1 VGCGAAQK
9 KERNIAQTE
18 SAVKQDRLCVACLSA
33 EINRLSA
40 RRVISGR
47 REAALVFGRGAAL
60 VFGQVRLG
68 CVFEGRIVQ
77 KRAGSRMDVLL
88 LGLIDYPCLVEA
100 VGLYGH
106 QSRGR
111 GVFNRKN

>member
-1 VGCGAAQK
+1 MEKSRIYA
-9 KERNIAQTE
+9 
-18 SAVKQDRLCVACLSA
+18 SVA
-33 EINRLSA
+33 NRSHPE
-40 RRVISGR
+40 R
-47 REAALVFGRGAAL
+47 REAAL

-68 CVFEGRIVQ
+68 CVFEGCIVQ
-77 KRAGSRMDVLL
+77 KRAGSRMNDLL
-88 LGLIDYPCLVEA
+88 LGVIDYPCLVEA

>member
-1 VGCGAAQK
+1 MCT
-9 KERNIAQTE
+9 RTPIIRI
-18 SAVKQDRLCVACLSA
+18 SRLLPSVVRHDKAGVQFLDSP
-33 EINRLSA
+33 R
-40 RRVISGR
+40 R
-47 REAALVFGRGAAL
+47 REAAL

-106 QSRGR
+106 
-111 GVFNRKN
+111 